1 MARNPSAR
9 TTSDH
14 VLQCIVSFIEERS
27 YPPSLRELA
36 DCAGLA
42 SVSSVHRWLKVLE
55 DEGRIQRISGTNRAI
70 KIVEEE

>member
-1 MARNPSAR
+1 MARNQGAR
-9 TTSDH
+9 VTSDYI
-14 VLQCIVSFIEERS
+14 LACITSFIEERS

-55 DEGRIQRISGTNRAI
+55 EEGRIQRIEGTNRAI
-70 KIVEEE
+70 RILE